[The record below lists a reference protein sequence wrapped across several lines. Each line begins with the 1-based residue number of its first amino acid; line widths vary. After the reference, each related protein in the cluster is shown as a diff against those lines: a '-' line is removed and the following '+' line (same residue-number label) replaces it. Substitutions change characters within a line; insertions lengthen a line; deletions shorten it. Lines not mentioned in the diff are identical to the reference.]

1 MAHKIVT
8 TFSIFLASILLMSL
22 VPHLSA
28 GSMICVILLTA
39 GGAVL
44 YREVSALAEA
54 DARQTPAVIRA
65 RPIPTPA
72 RNPEGYP
79 GSVEQRV
86 ERRLDGIELRPDAS
100 VEQIAHIM
108 VSTSFRQASRKY
120 HPDHGGSTEMMA
132 RIIQARN
139 LLLTNFRRY

>member
-44 YREVSALAEA
+44 YREVSSLAEA
-54 DARQTPAVIRA
+54 DARQTPAAIRA
-65 RPIPTPA
+65 PRPIPTPA
-72 RNPEGYP
+72 GKPEAYP
-79 GSVEQRV
+79 GGL
-86 ERRLDGIELRPDAS
+86 ERRVDGIELRADAS
-100 VEQIAHIM
+100 VEQIARIM

-120 HPDHGGSTEMMA
+120 HPDHGGSTELMA
-132 RIIQARN
+132 RIIQARS
-139 LLLTNFRRY
+139 LLLTNCRRY